1 LLRTRIL
8 SAIVLLPLV
17 LSLAY
22 LGGVPWLVVIIA
34 AGIIAWS
41 EMTGLLRRD
50 SHLVYPWLGFLFV
63 PVLIA
68 SAYLPQAEP
77 LLFAGARLGG
87 SDILLFLLA
96 GLIIVS
102 LILALFD
109 RGEHPTANWAM
120 TVAGI
125 AYLGLLLSTFVALR
139 ERPNGFWWVLLAFS
153 LTWIIDAVAF
163 FVGRAFGRHKWW
175 PRLSPKKTWEG
186 LIGGSVAGIIAAPV
200 LGVWWLHLSPWW
212 GVLLGVV
219 AVVVAPL
226 GDLSVSLFKRMA
238 QAKDSGN
245 LIPGHGG
252 VLDRLD
258 SLLFIF
264 PVVACFA
271 FLVAGP

>member
-1 LLRTRIL
+1 MLHTRIL

-17 LSLAY
+17 LALAY
-22 LGGVPWLVVIIA
+22 LGGVPWLVVIVA
-34 AGIIAWS
+34 AGIVAWS

-68 SAYLPQAEP
+68 SASLRQAWP
-77 LLFAGARLGG
+77 LLFTGARLGG

-139 ERPNGFWWVLLAFS
+139 ERPGGFWWVLLAFS

-186 LIGGSVAGIIAAPV
+186 LIGGSVAGIIAAPL
-200 LGVWWLHLSPWW
+200 LGMWWLHLSPWW
-212 GVLLGVV
+212 GVLLGVL
-219 AVVVAPL
+219 AAVVAPL

-264 PVVACFA
+264 PVVTCFA